1 MKGSITSIEII
12 RGNLESKFYNTIEG
26 GIMIFDKFNIRNKI
40 LVGTGISIVLM
51 ILVSTVV
58 YFNVKKIQETNQWV
72 EFTHEVF
79 DLSNSLV
86 LDMINME
93 TGMRGFLVTGD
104 EKFLEPYK
112 NGKQDFDLIMP
123 EIKKKVSHNPSQ
135 VATLEEI
142 DTLSRQWRQEI
153 ADTMIQKRQE
163 VNNVPAKFNDL
174 VSLVRKAKGKIL
186 MDEIREK
193 IKAFDKIEREL
204 LAVRKN
210 ESLSA
215 GTRTYLIIVLG
226 TGLSIVL
233 GFFST
238 FYIARKISDPL
249 KKLVRIFQE
258 MSKGDLEKEVS
269 VVGADEIGKLG
280 QAFNEMVNNL
290 KQKVIL
296 ADQISNGDLTVKVP
310 LASQA
315 DSLGNSFVKMLDN
328 WSKIIGEMKEGSMH
342 LTASTNEISAGAIQQ
357 LRNITSQGRAINDFS
372 AGINEL
378 SATSTE
384 LGRNTEGIVET
395 SRLSIE
401 LASKGNEA
409 VEKSLTSMEDIQTT
423 NQGTSEKFSSLV
435 NKVESIAKV
444 LESITSIAD
453 KTNLLSVNASIESV
467 KAGEYGKGFGVVAS
481 EIRRLADQTVGASQE
496 ISAIISDIQKA
507 ANEAMMSME
516 KLGVATQTGL
526 FTVKETGTV
535 FKDLIVSVKNMGPS
549 LEEMKT
555 AVEQQSEN
563 TTRLSEVLQQIQR
576 DAEESKTASEQIS
589 ETTAG
594 LSEMAQQQLG
604 TVKIFKII
612 QQRADA

>member
-1 MKGSITSIEII
+1 
-12 RGNLESKFYNTIEG
+12 
-26 GIMIFDKFNIRNKI
+26 MIFDKLNIRNKI
-40 LVGTGISIVLM
+40 LVGIGISVVLM
-51 ILVSTVV
+51 ILVSTIV
-58 YFNVKKIQETNQWV
+58 YFNINKIQETAQWV
-72 EFTHEVF
+72 EHTHEVV
-79 DLSNSLV
+79 DLGNSLV
-86 LDMINME
+86 LDMVNME
-93 TGMRGFLVTGD
+93 TALRGFLVAGD
-104 EKFLEPYK
+104 EEFLEPYK
-112 NGKQDFDLIMP
+112 DGQQNFDLVMTK
-123 EIKKKVSHNPSQ
+123 IKKKVTDNPLQ
-135 VATLEEI
+135 VARLEEI
-142 DTLSRQWRQEI
+142 ATLSLQWRQKISEP
-153 ADTMIQKRQE
+153 MIKKLQA
-163 VNNVPAKFNDL
+163 VNNVPDNFDDL
-174 VSLVRKAKGKIL
+174 VSVVKEAKGKIL
-186 MDEIREK
+186 MDGIREK
-193 IKAFDKIEREL
+193 IKAFHKVEKEL
-204 LAVRKN
+204 MKLRKA
-210 ESLSA
+210 ESHKA
-215 GTRTYLIIVLG
+215 ATRTYLMIVLG
-226 TGLSIVL
+226 TGLSVVL
-233 GFFST
+233 GFFCA
-238 FYIARKISDPL
+238 FYIARRISDPL
-249 KKLVRIFQE
+249 NKLVQIFQE

-269 VVGADEIGKLG
+269 VLGTDEIGKLG